1 MTIHCIAFDLDDTLW
16 ACHPVIIRAE
26 QHFYDWLKRYYPKIP
41 QKYSEAALT
50 SHRMAFMQS
59 HPDNRHDLT
68 YLRKR
73 WMELLADE
81 VEYNYELVE
90 PGFEI
95 FWLARNE
102 VTFFD
107 GTLDALEDLA
117 TKYSLGVISNGNA
130 DVNHIGVGHLFDF
143 TLSSESAG
151 ISKPHPD
158 IFDQAIKLSGFS
170 KEQTVYVGDDAK
182 RDIVGAQGAGIKG
195 IWFNPKLTPWP
206 KGKAPFAV
214 IQHLNQ
220 LEKII
225 INI

>member
-1 MTIHCIAFDLDDTLW
+1 MTIRCIAFDLDDTLW
-16 ACHPVIIRAE
+16 ACHPVIVRAE
-26 QHFYDWLKRYYPKIP
+26 QRFYEWLKRYYPKIP
-41 QKYSEAALT
+41 QKYSEAALI
-50 SHRMAFMQS
+50 SHRMTFMQS

-81 VEYNYELVE
+81 VEYNYDLVD

-95 FWLARNE
+95 
-102 VTFFD
+102 TFFD
-107 GTLDALEDLA
+107 GTLDILEELS

-130 DVNHIGVGHLFDF
+130 DVNHIGAGHLFDF

-151 ISKPHPD
+151 VSKPHPD
-158 IFDQAIKLSGFS
+158 IFDQAIKLSGFN

-182 RDIVGAQGAGIKG
+182 RDIVGAQSAGIKG

-206 KGKAPFAV
+206 KGKTPFAV
-214 IQHLNQ
+214 IQHLNE
-220 LEKII
+220 LENIV
-225 INI
+225 INA